1 MREKWIVETKKGD
14 FNGLSAK
21 LKVSPLAVRCLMNR
35 GVESEQEM
43 REFLYGTLDDL
54 HDPFLMKGMDE
65 AVREIVKAKEQGRKV
80 AIASDFDC
88 DGIFSA
94 YILWKGFQKI
104 GLDSEIFTPDRVKEG
119 YGLNRRIVDEALA
132 GGRDFLVTC
141 DNGIAAESEI
151 AYAKEMGMTVIVT
164 DHHEVPYTDEGE
176 ERIYHLPPADA
187 VVDPKQPGCEYPFKG
202 LCGAAV
208 AYKCMECLYE
218 AMGEDST
225 DLDYLLEPVGI
236 ATIGD
241 VMDLTDENRIF
252 VKQALEMMGHSS
264 NPGLRALMQCT
275 GVPIDQ
281 VRAYHVGFV
290 LGPCINAGGR
300 LDTAKR
306 ALALLRAK
314 NERDAM
320 VLAGDLKALNDSRK
334 ELTEWAVEEAA
345 HIVEEKGYLDDR
357 VLVIYLP
364 DCHESIAGERYYRPV
379 YVLTDSEDGVKG
391 SGRSIEAYHMFEEL
405 IKCSDL
411 LTKFGG
417 HRQAAGLSMEPGK
430 VDAFRRRLNENC
442 TLTEKDLQEKVSIDM
457 ELPFSNITE
466 QFIEEL
472 ELLEPFG
479 KGNTKPVFAV
489 RNAELLSARIIG
501 KERNMLKFQI
511 RDDSRVTMEALYF
524 GDASVFME
532 TVTARYGR
540 DCAERLLAGK
550 SSGIRMSFTF
560 YPGINEY
567 MGNRSMQIII
577 THYM

>member
-1 MREKWIVETKKGD
+1 MGSR
-14 FNGLSAK
+14 
-21 LKVSPLAVRCLMNR
+21 
-35 GVESEQEM
+35 
-43 REFLYGTLDDL
+43 
-54 HDPFLMKGMDE
+54 E
-65 AVREIVKAKEQGRKV
+65 AVR
-80 AIASDFDC
+80 
-88 DGIFSA
+88 
-94 YILWKGFQKI
+94 
-104 GLDSEIFTPDRVKEG
+104 
-119 YGLNRRIVDEALA
+119 
-132 GGRDFLVTC
+132 
-141 DNGIAAESEI
+141 
-151 AYAKEMGMTVIVT
+151 
-164 DHHEVPYTDEGE
+164 
-176 ERIYHLPPADA
+176 
-187 VVDPKQPGCEYPFKG
+187 
-202 LCGAAV
+202 
-208 AYKCMECLYE
+208 
-218 AMGEDST
+218 
-225 DLDYLLEPVGI
+225 
-236 ATIGD
+236 
-241 VMDLTDENRIF
+241 
-252 VKQALEMMGHSS
+252 
-264 NPGLRALMQCT
+264 
-275 GVPIDQ
+275 
-281 VRAYHVGFV
+281 
-290 LGPCINAGGR
+290 
-300 LDTAKR
+300 
-306 ALALLRAK
+306 
-314 NERDAM
+314 
-320 VLAGDLKALNDSRK
+320 
-334 ELTEWAVEEAA
+334 
-345 HIVEEKGYLDDR
+345 IVEEKGYLDDR

-364 DCHESIAGERYYRPV
+364 DCHESIAGIVAGRIRERYYRPV

-430 VDAFRRRLNENC
+430 VDAFRRRLNKNC